1 MELTDFGRFVKKIAN
16 EKRHKTISAKI
27 KQEKNCGNLGK
38 PENKTISAKI
48 KPKF

>member
-27 KQEKNCGNLGK
+27 KQEKSK
-38 PENKTISAKI
+38 KIAEISANRKI
-48 KPKF
+48 RQFLQK